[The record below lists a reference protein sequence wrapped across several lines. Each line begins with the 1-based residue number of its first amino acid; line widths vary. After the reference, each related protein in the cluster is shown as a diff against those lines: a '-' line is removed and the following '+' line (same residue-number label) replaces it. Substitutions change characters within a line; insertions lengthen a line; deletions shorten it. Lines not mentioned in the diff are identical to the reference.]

1 MWIVNRMKGSRLLNA
16 IRALYKKL
24 ITIFRRKFPRH
35 YKSLPEWGAGN
46 KDNYLKLLHT
56 KKEVCV
62 VGTVFTR
69 YIVNFLASYFNS
81 RGIICDCSYSP
92 VCVYRNNLPYLIISP
107 QCSEKLPAI
116 SHYVA
121 FQMEQTVSDRWFTRE
136 YLSDLNN
143 AAAVFDYSTSN
154 IKKLENK
161 LTTNIVYVPVEY
173 TADLYN
179 EGTIKE
185 YDVVFYGDYKSE
197 RRGFFLE
204 ELAKRFNIKILY
216 EVYGDKLYDELRKA
230 KIAVN
235 IHYYEDA
242 LLETTRIYELLSLG
256 IAVISEKSSDLIE
269 DDRLVDIVDFV
280 EIGDVNAMCTRVEYY
295 LNNDTERINK
305 VMHNQKMLT
314 SRKSIAEKTLD
325 EFFGLN

>member
-1 MWIVNRMKGSRLLNA
+1 MRIGNRLKDSRIVSV
-16 IRALYKKL
+16 IHTLYKKFKSFL
-24 ITIFRRKFPRH
+24 RIKSSRH
-35 YKSLPEWGAGN
+35 SKSLPEWEPGN
-46 KDNYLKLLHT
+46 SNKFLELFRENKRI
-56 KKEVCV
+56 CV

-69 YIVNFLASYFNS
+69 YIVNSLALYFDS
-81 RGIICDCSYSP
+81 RGITCDCRYSP
-92 VCVYRNNLPYLIISP
+92 ILVYKKDLPYLIISP

-121 FQMEQTVSDRWFTRE
+121 FQMEQTVSDRWFTKE

-173 TADLYN
+173 TADLY

-185 YDVVFYGDYKSE
+185 YDVVFYGDYKSD
-197 RRGFFLE
+197 RRAFFLE

-216 EVYGDKLYDELRKA
+216 EVYGDKLYNELRKA

-256 IAVISEKSSDLIE
+256 IAVISEKSSDLVE
-269 DDRLVDIVDFV
+269 DNRLVDIVDFV
-280 EIGDVNAMCTRVEYY
+280 EIGDVNAMSARVEYY

-305 VMHNQKMLT
+305 VMNNQKLLT

-325 EFFGLN
+325 EFFGLD